1 VSRAMVLALVLSTA
15 AVAQQAQQQQPP
27 PAQQEQQQPPP
38 PPQQQGP
45 QPLTLE
51 EAVKIAL
58 QRNPDLQRQ
67 VLLTLSAE
75 QDKVLARSNILPNF
89 GFNGSW
95 TDTRQGGGVTIIQ
108 NTPFTQPTRVFQAWQ
123 AAFSIRQLVFD
134 GGKWWNNMAA
144 SDLAYRSNV
153 AQTDEQRLQITYL
166 VEQRFYELIRAQRQ
180 LQVFSEAA
188 TRSRDQADYTQ
199 RLFEG
204 GRATQADVYAARA
217 NRDNDEVTRLGQ
229 ERNVEL
235 ARADLALAV
244 GVDPAEPLTVAE
256 PPGLMSPPAQPP
268 PPKDAVA
275 QALDKRPSLKAASLT
290 VESNRKA
297 ASAAGGDYWPSVS
310 LAGGYS
316 RSSEKFGDIFSDPT
330 GNSTLF
336 GSVNLSWNIFAGL
349 STQANVRKAEIQ
361 TLLSQNDLENA
372 RRNVASDVEKAVAQ
386 LGTARSQVRVAQQA
400 EQTAKEGL
408 RLART
413 RQEVGVGTQL
423 EVRDAELKLT
433 QAQLNVVGSL
443 VDGRE
448 AEAALRRAQ
457 GG

>member
-1 VSRAMVLALVLSTA
+1 MTRALILAATLSAAATA
-15 AVAQQAQQQQPP
+15 SS
-27 PAQQEQQQPPP
+27 QQETPPP

-45 QPLTLE
+45 QPLTLDD
-51 EAVKIAL
+51 AVRVAL

-89 GFNGSW
+89 NFNGSW

-108 NTPFTQPTRVFQAWQ
+108 NTPFQQPTRVFQAWQ
-123 AAFSIRQLVFD
+123 GSFSIRQLVFD

-144 SDLAYRSNV
+144 SDRAYQSNV

-180 LQVFSEAA
+180 LKVLTDAA
-188 TRSRDQADYTQ
+188 VRSRDQADFSQ
-199 RLFEG
+199 RLFDG

-217 NRDNDEVTRLGQ
+217 TRDNDEVTRLGQ
-229 ERNVEL
+229 ERVVEL
-235 ARADLALAV
+235 ARADLAIAI

-256 PPGLMSPPAQPP
+256 PQRMMADPAQPP
-268 PPKDAVA
+268 AAKDAVA
-275 QALDKRPSLKAASLT
+275 RALESRPALKAASLT
-290 VESNRKA
+290 VEANRKLA
-297 ASAAGGDYWPSVS
+297 AAAGGDYWPNVA
-310 LAGGYS
+310 LTGGYG

-336 GSVNLSWNIFAGL
+336 GAVNVSWNIFAGL

-386 LGTARSQVRVAQQA
+386 LSVARAQARVAQQA
-400 EQTAKEGL
+400 EQTAKESL

-423 EVRDAELKLT
+423 EVLDAQLRLT

-448 AEAALRRAQ
+448 AESALRRAQ

>member
-1 VSRAMVLALVLSTA
+1 VSRALVLAVALSGA
-15 AVAQQAQQQQPP
+15 ALAQQQS
-27 PAQQEQQQPPP
+27 
-38 PPQQQGP
+38 

-51 EAVKIAL
+51 DAVRIAL

-75 QDKVLARSNILPNF
+75 QDKVLARSSILPVLNF
-89 GFNGSW
+89 NASW

-108 NTPFTQPTRVFQAWQ
+108 NTPFEQPTRVFQAWQ
-123 AAFSIRQLVFD
+123 GNFAIRQLIFD
-134 GGKWWNNMAA
+134 GGKWWNNIEAA
-144 SDLAYRSNV
+144 NLGYAANV
-153 AQTDEQRLQITYL
+153 AQVDEQKLQISYL
-166 VEQRFYELIRAQRQ
+166 VEQRFYELVRAQRQ
-180 LQVFSEAA
+180 LTVLADAA
-188 TRSRDQADYTQ
+188 ARSRDQADFTQ

-204 GRATQADVYAARA
+204 GRSTQADVYAARA

-235 ARADLALAV
+235 ARADLALAI
-244 GVDPAEPLTVAE
+244 GVDPAEPLVVAD
-256 PPGLMSPPAQPP
+256 PPNLMNDPAQPP
-268 PPKDAVA
+268 PSKDAVA
-275 QALDKRPSLKAASLT
+275 RALDRRPALKAASLT
-290 VESNRKA
+290 VESNRKL
-297 ASAAGGDYWPSVS
+297 ASAASGDYWPTVS
-310 LAGGYS
+310 LNAAYN
-316 RSSEKFGDIFSDPT
+316 RSSEHLGDLFKDPS

-349 STQANVRKAEIQ
+349 STQANVRKAQIQ
-361 TLLSQNDLENA
+361 TLLSQNDFENA
-372 RRNVASDVEKAVAQ
+372 RRNVASDVEKAVAL
-386 LGTARSQVRVAQQA
+386 LGTARAQARVAKQA
-400 EQTAKEGL
+400 EQTAREGL

>member
-1 VSRAMVLALVLSTA
+1 MMLSTA
-15 AVAQQAQQQQPP
+15 AAAQQRP
-27 PAQQEQQQPPP
+27 
-38 PPQQQGP
+38 
-45 QPLTLE
+45 PLTLD

-67 VLLTLSAE
+67 ILLSLSAQ
-75 QDKVLARSNILPNF
+75 QDVIISRANILPSVDFNASLGGLRTNGLVVVQGTTVGNSTTANVTRYF
-89 GFNGSW
+89 GNYRASL
-95 TDTRQGGGVTIIQ
+95 
-108 NTPFTQPTRVFQAWQ
+108 
-123 AAFSIRQLVFD
+123 SITQLVFD
-134 GGKWWNNMAA
+134 GGKWWNNLSAA
-144 SDLAYRSNV
+144 QLG
-153 AQTDEQRLQITYL
+153 AQAGETQVDEQRLQITYL
-166 VEQRFYELIRAQRQ
+166 VEQRFYELLRAQRQ
-180 LQVFSEAA
+180 LQVFADAA
-188 TRSRDQADYTQ
+188 KRSRDQADYTQ

-235 ARADLALAV
+235 ARADLAIAV
-244 GVDPAEPLTVAE
+244 GIDPTEALAVAE
-256 PPGLMSPPAQPP
+256 PQNLMSDPAQPP
-268 PPKDAVA
+268 PAPDAVA
-275 QALDKRPSLKAASLT
+275 RALEQRPSLKAFALT
-290 VESNRKA
+290 AEQNRKL
-297 ASAAGGDYWPSVS
+297 ASAAKGGYWPRVELFAS
-310 LAGGYS
+310 LDRTTQYFPTFVDRPDLNSQGSAGVNITWNLFNGLGT
-316 RSSEKFGDIFSDPT
+316 RAAVEK
-330 GNSTLF
+330 
-336 GSVNLSWNIFAGL
+336 
-349 STQANVRKAEIQ
+349 ANIQ
-361 TLLSQNDLENA
+361 TALAENDLANG

-386 LGTARSQVRVAQQA
+386 LATARQQARVAQQA